1 MPNMSN
7 ALRLL
12 RGLASPAER
21 STMLGALIS
30 GDQLSQGECACCG
43 FIGRFD
49 SFGRPIRVGVMC
61 PSCRSLERHRLF
73 HLVHR
78 RGALSFAGADVL
90 HFAPERFLRD
100 LIKAENP
107 RSYVTADIE
116 PGRADLVLNLE
127 ALDRPDASQD
137 VVVASHVL
145 EHVND
150 TLAMAEL
157 FRILRPKGRLVAMVP
172 LVEGWRRTYEN
183 PAIVSDSDRLLHFG
197 QEDHVRFYGADFRD
211 RLTTAGFEVSDHD
224 ADGGEC
230 VRYALH
236 RGEKVFVA
244 TKPPVGRG

>member
-1 MPNMSN
+1 MRN
-7 ALRLL
+7 ALRLF
-12 RGLASPAER
+12 RGLTSPAER
-21 STMLGALIS
+21 STMLVALIS
-30 GDQLSQGECACCG
+30 ADQLSMAECACCG
-43 FIGRFD
+43 FKGRFD

-73 HLVHR
+73 HLVHGR
-78 RGALSFAGADVL
+78 EAVSFADADVL
-90 HFAPERFLRD
+90 HFAPERFLTD
-100 LIKAENP
+100 LIKRDGP
-107 RSYVTADIE
+107 RSYTTADIE

-127 ALDRPDASQD
+127 AIERPDASYD
-137 VVVASHVL
+137 LVVGFHVL

-157 FRILRPKGRLVAMVP
+157 FRILRPKGRLIAMVP

-183 PAIVSDSDRLLHFG
+183 PAIVSDNDRLLHFG

-211 RLTTAGFEVSDHD
+211 RLAAAGFEVDEHD

-230 VRYALH
+230 VRYGLH

-244 TKPPVGRG
+244 AKP